1 MKRVLLLL
9 ADRQHTRLQTQ
20 QQAGLDVSAA
30 TLSLDPAQSQV
41 LKRLLST
48 PGQLR
53 LMPSNVAQFSA
64 LLPGNLKA
72 LFPSEHLL
80 LRSVANNGRV
90 VMLVVADQGGQPL
103 NDVCLQAFGKTVQC
117 IERAL
122 GFAHLVDSRAH
133 SALLVA
139 RLRLSATQI
148 FTASSPSSSVSGAC
162 GS

>member
-1 MKRVLLLL
+1 M
-9 ADRQHTRLQTQ
+9 
-20 QQAGLDVSAA
+20 
-30 TLSLDPAQSQV
+30 
-41 LKRLLST
+41 LKRLLSA

-53 LMPSNVAQFSA
+53 LTPSNVAQFSA

-122 GFAHLVDSRAH
+122 GSFSR
-133 SALLVA
+133 
-139 RLRLSATQI
+139 RGR
-148 FTASSPSSSVSGAC
+148 
-162 GS
+162 